1 MSDVSVS
8 SALAQAIADE
18 QVVVDRA
25 YRELDTQIAQARKT
39 LSATEARG
47 ASGTHQARGERD
59 AFAAHYANRIATL
72 EGVEHR
78 LVLGVWIIVT
88 VRVTMWG
95 AWVCMM
101 ISAVRC
107 CWIGV
112 PPAGAGFLSG
122 YRA

>member
-1 MSDVSVS
+1 MDSRFLLALSVRFVVSDVSVS

-59 AFAAHYANRIATL
+59 AFACPKH
-72 EGVEHR
+72 
-78 LVLGVWIIVT
+78 
-88 VRVTMWG
+88 
-95 AWVCMM
+95 
-101 ISAVRC
+101 
-107 CWIGV
+107 
-112 PPAGAGFLSG
+112 P
-122 YRA
+122 

>member
-1 MSDVSVS
+1 MDSRFLLALSVRFVVSDVSVS

-59 AFAAHYANRIATL
+59 AIAAHYANRIATL

-78 LVLGVWIIVT
+78 LVFGRMGPLG
-88 VRVTMWG
+88 
-95 AWVCMM
+95 
-101 ISAVRC
+101 
-107 CWIGV
+107 
-112 PPAGAGFLSG
+112 
-122 YRA
+122 